1 MTYKESKQI
10 IKELIDSDTSSIMS
24 ITPEDTPLEFTK
36 HDVEV
41 TIEIMQYLWYR
52 ELRALFQPTED

>member
-1 MTYKESKQI
+1 MNKESKQI

-24 ITPEDTPLEFTK
+24 IIPENTPLEYTK
-36 HDVEV
+36 QDVEA
-41 TIEIMQYLWYR
+41 TTEMLKYMWYA